1 MAVAKPPLQTAAILL
16 LLLVAAASWLQTAD
30 AASGTYGVPR
40 YLNLVAGGVVAVR
53 LDPER
58 DWWW

>member
-30 AASGTYGVPR
+30 AASGTYGVLR
-40 YLNLVAGGVVAVR
+40 YLNLVTGF
-53 LDPER
+53 
-58 DWWW
+58 